1 MHTRHAKHVIIV
13 GILFLFP
20 QMTLASGGPTEE
32 REASCAGTGANENV
46 LVVFRLHQAYSSETR
61 GDALVYRDGTRRGD
75 MLTSMES
82 CVEGDVAKPVPIAAE
97 VPGRLLVICG
107 NLDARSKEL
116 RPNNRG
122 FRAVLWK
129 SISKETKGRVER
141 IEGGKATNV
150 LGELTCTVE
159 NF

>member
-1 MHTRHAKHVIIV
+1 MQTRHAKHLIIA
-13 GILFLFP
+13 GILFLCP
-20 QMTLASGGPTEE
+20 QITLASGGPTEE
-32 REASCAGTGANENV
+32 REASCTGTGVNAKV

-61 GDALVYRDGTRRGD
+61 GDALVYRDRTRRAD

-82 CVEGDVAKPVPIAAE
+82 CVEGDVAKPVPTAAE
-97 VPGRLLVICG
+97 VSGSLLVICG

-116 RPNNRG
+116 RPNNKG

-129 SISKETKGRVER
+129 STSNETKGRVER
-141 IEGGKATNV
+141 IEAGKATNV